1 MHILT
6 VLCKGGW
13 MPTNLSEGWRRLGC
27 SVEEFFYGTHMGKSW
42 SNQGL
47 KDNHQLNAQLLAT
60 AKRLKAEGRLD
71 LIFAVIYDDV
81 LEVETAKQLR
91 ALDVP
96 MVNYHVDLVGQWYR
110 VLRIGKYF
118 DRVACAQMDSWD
130 GLRRAG
136 IKPYYMPM
144 AANPPV
150 NNETS
155 LSQIIPFDGVLYLGS
170 PWVYRQQVLAA
181 TAKQKV
187 PLRIY
192 GHNWL
197 RTTPDSANAQPYNK
211 NLHDLRHYFLPR
223 LQQEGWGRLWT
234 TVNSRLKPSSN
245 IVTSTEIPADCI
257 QGSYA
262 SSDFIPL
269 LQGAAINLGFT
280 HFLGIPGT
288 SNERRQVR
296 LREFEI
302 PMSGG
307 FYLTQNCSQLQE
319 LFEVEQNI
327 ATWDNLP
334 ELHEKIKYYL
344 ENPIERRHITKAAQI
359 HCLQHHTWTNR
370 FNNLL
375 QELKLPQLI
384 PINESI
390 SPSLP

>member
-27 SVEEFFYGTHMGKSW
+27 SVFEFFYGTHMGKSW

-47 KDNHQLNAQLLAT
+47 EDNHQLNAQLLAT
-60 AKRLKAEGRLD
+60 AKRLKAQGRLD

-110 VLRIGKYF
+110 VLRTGKYF

-144 AANPPV
+144 AANPPL
-150 NNETS
+150 NNEILTD
-155 LSQIIPFDGVLYLGS
+155 IPFDGVLYLGS
-170 PWVYRQQVLAA
+170 PWVYRQQVLANLA
-181 TAKQKV
+181 EQKI

-197 RTTPDSANAQPYNK
+197 RTISDPANAQPYRK
-211 NLHDLRHYFLPR
+211 NLHDLHYYFLPR
-223 LQQEGWGRLWT
+223 LQQEGWEQLWA
-234 TVNSRLKPSSN
+234 TVNSRLKPSLN
-245 IVTSTEIPADCI
+245 TVTSTEIPAECI

-262 SSDFIPL
+262 NSDFIPL

-280 HFLGIPGT
+280 HFLGTPGT
-288 SNERRQVR
+288 SSERRQVR

-307 FYLTQNCSQLQE
+307 FYLTQDCSQLQE
-319 LFEVEQNI
+319 LFAVGQV
-327 ATWDNLP
+327 ATWNNLP
-334 ELHEKIKYYL
+334 DLHEKIKYYL
-344 ENPIERRHITKAAQI
+344 ERPVERQRISQAAQI
-359 HCLQHHTWTNR
+359 YSLQHHTWSNR
-370 FNNLL
+370 FSKLL
-375 QELKLPQLI
+375 QELKLPQPNLT
-384 PINESI
+384 
-390 SPSLP
+390 

>member
-1 MHILT
+1 
-6 VLCKGGW
+6 
-13 MPTNLSEGWRRLGC
+13 MPINLSEGWRRNGC

-110 VLRIGKYF
+110 VLRTGKYF
-118 DRVACAQMDSWD
+118 DRVACAQMDNWD

-144 AANPPV
+144 AANPPI

-155 LSQIIPFDGVLYLGS
+155 SNPIIPFDGVLYLGS
-170 PWVYRQQVLAA
+170 PWLYRQQVLADL
-181 TAKQKV
+181 AKQKIS
-187 PLRIY
+187 LRIY
-192 GHNWL
+192 GRNWL
-197 RTTPDSANAQPYNK
+197 RTTPDPANAQPVRK

-223 LQQEGWGRLWT
+223 LQQEGWERLWS
-234 TVNSRLKPSSN
+234 TVSSRLKPSSN
-245 IVTSTEIPADCI
+245 TITSTEIPAVCI

-262 SSDFIPL
+262 NNDFIPL

-288 SNERRQVR
+288 PNERRQVR

-319 LFEVEQNI
+319 LFEVGQI

-344 ENPIERRHITKAAQI
+344 EHPIERQKITSSAQI

-375 QELKLPQLI
+375 QELKLPQLK
-384 PINESI
+384 P
-390 SPSLP
+390 